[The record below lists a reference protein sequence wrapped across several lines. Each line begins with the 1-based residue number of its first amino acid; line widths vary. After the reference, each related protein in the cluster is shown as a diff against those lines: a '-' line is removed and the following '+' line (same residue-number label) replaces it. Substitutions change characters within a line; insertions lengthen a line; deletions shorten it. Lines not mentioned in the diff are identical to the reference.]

1 MDREKVLHD
10 LRKIANAM
18 KMISLQT
25 AGDQKLK
32 TKILLLS
39 QHLDKLYEHI
49 DIAPKP
55 KEEQNGNSA

>member
-1 MDREKVLHD
+1 MNREKVLHD

-25 AGDQKLK
+25 AGDERLK

-39 QHLDKLYEHI
+39 QHLDKLYK
-49 DIAPKP
+49 DIEPNLKGG
-55 KEEQNGNSA
+55 KNGF